1 MAFGMKK
8 IVKYLLI
15 SIAFVYLLAVLFGPL
30 VVLNLLSNKHVN
42 YSRVFTSAEAGL
54 PDSDTLWLNSDDGYR
69 IHTLETKPE
78 GEPKGAIICL
88 TGIENPSVT
97 FFYGHARL
105 FRELGLV
112 TLMPEVRGHGLSD
125 GDRICLAYRESADVK
140 AASDHVKSTYGDI
153 PLIVMGL
160 SMGASIAI
168 NSIGGN
174 EDIDA
179 LVSISAFSSVED
191 LISGYVGNVISK
203 PLAWPFRWPTS
214 LYCSLKFGVNAF
226 RESPLESIS
235 QLKGRP
241 ALMMHS
247 RQDSQVPFDC
257 FERLNAA
264 AEKATDR
271 LERYVVDGDEHFVSA
286 SFGVPEDD
294 VPYYDCLK
302 AFLEGVLSE

>member
-1 MAFGMKK
+1 MKK

-15 SIAFVYLLAVLFGPL
+15 GIASVYLLALLIGPL
-30 VVLNLLSNKHVN
+30 VVINLLSNRHVN
-42 YSRVFTSAEAGL
+42 YNRVFTSAEAGL
-54 PDSDTLWLNSDDGYR
+54 PASDTLWLKSEDGYR
-69 IHTLETKPE
+69 IHSIELKPE
-78 GEPKGAIICL
+78 GTPKGVVICL

-97 FFYGHARL
+97 YFYGHARL

-125 GDRICLAYRESADVK
+125 GSRICLAYRESADVK
-140 AASDHVKSTYGDI
+140 AVSDYVKSSYGDI

-168 NSIGGN
+168 NSIGSN
-174 EDIDA
+174 DDIDA

-191 LISGYVGNVISK
+191 LISSYIGNVISK
-203 PLAWPFRWPTS
+203 PLAWPFRWPS
-214 LYCSLKFGVNAF
+214 ALYCSLKFGVNAF
-226 RESPLESIS
+226 RESPLASIS

-247 RQDSQVPFDC
+247 RQDSQVPFVC
-257 FERLNAA
+257 FERLSAA

-271 LERYVVDGDEHFVSA
+271 LVQYVVDGDEHFVSA

-294 VPYYDCLK
+294 KPYYDCLK